1 MNNYKPNLI
10 DIANLLELKTI
21 GIIPE
26 KKIVSTP
33 KIKIDRFLSFLN
45 EDNANLLIFIFIVIF
60 FTILFLFLYYRHK
73 NKNIKEFAKHQT
85 IIKFV
90 SSVDNHLNYNKTSI

>member
-10 DIANLLELKTI
+10 DINNLL
-21 GIIPE
+21 
-26 KKIVSTP
+26 KINNLGNPPKNIVQP
-33 KIKIDRFLSFLN
+33 KIQIDRFLSFIN
-45 EDNANLLIFIFIVIF
+45 KDNSNYVIIIFLIAFFI
-60 FTILFLFLYYRHK
+60 ILILFLYYRNK
-73 NKNIKEFAKHQT
+73 NKKLKEFSKHQT

>member
-26 KKIVSTP
+26 KKNCFNS
-33 KIKIDRFLSFLN
+33 
-45 EDNANLLIFIFIVIF
+45 
-60 FTILFLFLYYRHK
+60 
-73 NKNIKEFAKHQT
+73 
-85 IIKFV
+85 
-90 SSVDNHLNYNKTSI
+90 